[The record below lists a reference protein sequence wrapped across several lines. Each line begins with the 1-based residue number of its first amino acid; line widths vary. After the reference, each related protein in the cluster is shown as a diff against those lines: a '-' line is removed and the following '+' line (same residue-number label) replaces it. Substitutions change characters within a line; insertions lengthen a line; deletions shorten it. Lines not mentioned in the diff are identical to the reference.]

1 MARIQYRPSAQRKGF
16 SPNKLS
22 TEGISRMREESNRII
37 QGLEE
42 NRRAEAEQRAVE
54 ARAME
59 SDAAYAMRVANENF
73 ATQQQNLQ
81 NQQNQL
87 LANIK
92 GEQAQADI
100 DSRAAT
106 SVVDSL
112 VEFSDTLGKE
122 AARRT
127 KQMIEDQTELGRL
140 SVRNVDPERLEEYIR
155 AENARI
161 DGSIALMGE
170 ISANA
175 VESGEDRLET
185 IKNLAGIPGMSGY
198 AAQAAM
204 NELSLQLYGDS
215 LQSRLVDGET
225 KYTSSSGNEFTGL
238 QASRDVNL
246 MRELQEQTERDVLKF
261 LNITEPLQVRKGLE
275 AIRKFNGAID
285 EQTRKRNL
293 EDKEEEVR
301 QLANAAFRTN
311 NFEGFTAGYQYI
323 RSAFGLKAAHD
334 RMQEEV
340 ANPNSDLE
348 QIKKVKI
355 DGKVWYENW
364 SNRWDDGL
372 AARNKAIAN
381 NLRVERQ
388 LVEEQD
394 KAWVRSSLPAI
405 QEAYNQNAA
414 QASLLVQKRYRD
426 NGLPIPQAIR
436 NIETA
441 AFAKNKAEVQKS
453 FEQRQ
458 KFGILDLPFV
468 NSIQDPTLQ
477 KKAREAY
484 EQQQLTRYGPEALG
498 IKKGLRATARKL
510 TGLDPNEEQGSATTF
525 LVQARLESEYLK
537 QLNLTNDPLKALEV
551 VNSMVDA
558 AYNKD
563 KSSPFYFVEGVNQR
577 TVFPNIQSSD
587 REVAERRVY
596 IDKQL
601 IAHGANIVNKPF
613 ALADS
618 NQMDA
623 TYASS
628 LVGITQYPPGFL
640 QAADR
645 LKLKPSEL
653 YNAARKTNNLA
664 TGENKPLLTPTPVNQ
679 LVESAP
685 AWMQKLFNSGED
697 SMVRRG
703 VASANGNLPR
713 RGSFKMSQTA
723 TYGGAEQ
730 IRALDTIALTE
741 SGSAGYDAVNQGG
754 TDGGTKTLGYSGAYS
769 QMPTARYNLPLTE
782 MTLGQVLQEGDP
794 RFSTLN
800 TKQFQNAGGIHAA
813 GRYQIINS
821 TLRGLVER
829 HNLPLNA
836 KFSPELQDFLA
847 LSLLNSGGDG
857 QWVGPT
863 ASDRS
868 IIKAG
873 RGYDLGEPPLTY

>member
-1 MARIQYRPSAQRKGF
+1 M
-16 SPNKLS
+16 
-22 TEGISRMREESNRII
+22 
-37 QGLEE
+37 
-42 NRRAEAEQRAVE
+42 
-54 ARAME
+54 
-59 SDAAYAMRVANENF
+59 
-73 ATQQQNLQ
+73 
-81 NQQNQL
+81 
-87 LANIK
+87 
-92 GEQAQADI
+92 
-100 DSRAAT
+100 
-106 SVVDSL
+106 
-112 VEFSDTLGKE
+112 
-122 AARRT
+122 
-127 KQMIEDQTELGRL
+127 
-140 SVRNVDPERLEEYIR
+140 
-155 AENARI
+155 
-161 DGSIALMGE
+161 
-170 ISANA
+170 
-175 VESGEDRLET
+175 
-185 IKNLAGIPGMSGY
+185 
-198 AAQAAM
+198 
-204 NELSLQLYGDS
+204 
-215 LQSRLVDGET
+215 
-225 KYTSSSGNEFTGL
+225 
-238 QASRDVNL
+238 QASRDVSL
-246 MRELQEQTERDVLKF
+246 MRDLQGQVQREILKF
-261 LNITEPLQVRKGLE
+261 LNVTEPLYVRKGLAAIEKYNE
-275 AIRKFNGAID
+275 AVLN
-285 EQTRKRNL
+285 QTRDRNI
-293 EDKEEEVR
+293 EDKEEEIR
-301 QLANAAFRTN
+301 QLANAAYRRN
-311 NFEGFTAGYQYI
+311 DFEGFTTGFELI
-323 RSAFGLKAAHD
+323 KNAFGLKPAHD
-334 RMQEEV
+334 SYV
-340 ANPNSDLE
+340 SLAANPNISLDQL
-348 QIKKVKI
+348 KKVKV
-355 DGKVWYENW
+355 DGKLWYKHW
-364 SNRWDDGL
+364 PTRWEKGL
-372 AARNKAIAN
+372 ADRNKAIAN

-388 LVEEQD
+388 LIEEED

-441 AFAKNKAEVQKS
+441 AFAKNKAEVQQS

-685 AWMQKLFNSGED
+685 AWMQKLFLSDIPAQVN
-697 SMVRRG
+697 RG
-703 VASANGNLPR
+703 TRMLTGNLPR
-713 RGSFKMSQTA
+713 RASMGGDFTA
-723 TYGGAEQ
+723 NVV
-730 IRALDTIALTE
+730 ALETAADTIGVDPIDLATMMDLNL
-741 SGSAGYDAVNQGG
+741 AVH
-754 TDGGTKTLGYSGAYS
+754 
-769 QMPTARYNLPLTE
+769 
-782 MTLGQVLQEGDP
+782 MTVVQRL
-794 RFSTLN
+794 
-800 TKQFQNAGGIHAA
+800 
-813 GRYQIINS
+813 
-821 TLRGLVER
+821 
-829 HNLPLNA
+829 
-836 KFSPELQDFLA
+836 
-847 LSLLNSGGDG
+847 
-857 QWVGPT
+857 
-863 ASDRS
+863 
-868 IIKAG
+868 
-873 RGYDLGEPPLTY
+873 